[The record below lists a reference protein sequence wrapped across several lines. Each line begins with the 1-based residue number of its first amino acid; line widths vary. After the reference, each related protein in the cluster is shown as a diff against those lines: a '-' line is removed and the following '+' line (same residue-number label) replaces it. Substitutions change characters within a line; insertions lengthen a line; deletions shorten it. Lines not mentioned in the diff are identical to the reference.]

1 MEKVKSR
8 NAEFLGNWP
17 LCLWKCEQALSGEQ
31 VRPYKQEGEEK
42 LTEKIAYTVLHWKSS
57 FQVVDYTSAK
67 EYADQLGIPFLE
79 TSAKNATNVEQV
91 FTVEN
96 LAPTQPLSPSG
107 IHDDGSWN

>member
-1 MEKVKSR
+1 M
-8 NAEFLGNWP
+8 
-17 LCLWKCEQALSGEQ
+17 
-31 VRPYKQEGEEK
+31 RPYKQEGEEK
-42 LTEKIAYTVLHWKSS
+42 LTEKLAFTVRHCKSP

-96 LAPTQPLSPSG
+96 LAPRQPLSPSG
-107 IHDDGSWN
+107 IHDDGS